1 MEPKPKKLLE
11 QVSDSIRRKQ
21 YSRKT
26 EQAYINWIR
35 RYILFHNKTHPKDM
49 GVVEVEKYLTHLAA
63 ERQVAASTQNQALS
77 AILFLYKE
85 VLSHYEKGLLTNA
98 SCRSSVPMREQ
109 N

>member
-11 QVSDSIRRKQ
+11 QVSDSIRPIRRKH

-35 RYILFHNKTHPKDM
+35 LYILLHNKTHPKDM

-63 ERQVAASTQNQALS
+63 ERQVAASTQNQA
-77 AILFLYKE
+77 
-85 VLSHYEKGLLTNA
+85 
-98 SCRSSVPMREQ
+98 
-109 N
+109 